1 VRRLACLAA
10 IITVAGSAA
19 ATAGS
24 ALPVGAATAASAAT
38 GAAARATA
46 APGTPAA
53 STQTAGHTLSV
64 SSQLSLRRYAAAGD
78 RAYELGT
85 EDGRYPAMGFHTRGE
100 MGGIWTPPV
109 KLLDGIWFG
118 VNGQWIG
125 PATTFTSGFGYVR
138 MTLPTP
144 GSATGGVQLSRTD
157 FAPDGRRAVEIGLTL
172 TAGSRA
178 ANVSLN
184 VDAHSE
190 LMSAYPWGFTTPD
203 QTTFNLPDQASFNG
217 QQLVFTE
224 TGTPPAANAL
234 PHSWAAIVGA
244 TGLTPASH
252 ATGTDFRGPQ
262 DPAVICPVGSQ
273 PDMFRCDDT
282 AYGKGAGGE
291 LTYPV
296 SVPAGTSRT
305 VWFTVAGS
313 DQGLS
318 DAQAQFQ
325 AASADPAAELAA
337 KIAARQQANGQ
348 TQVSLPGDPA
358 LAQAATWSK
367 QDLADLT
374 QQADNLHIRDTEEG
388 TLYPAPLATVPSIRF
403 EAAGF
408 PDYPWMF
415 ATDQE
420 YTVFALLAAGQFAT
434 AEDGMRS
441 LAQVSIIANHD
452 SGKVA
457 HETVTD
463 GSVYFGLNDEPGDID
478 ETAKFPDA
486 VAMIWRWTGD
496 NAFRDEMYAFVKK
509 NMQYM
514 IGLTSGD
521 DDLWP
526 DGSANVESS
535 VLGAD
540 AVDAAVYTIRGLYD
554 LADMAASKGDA
565 ATRQWAD
572 SHAEAMVRQ
581 FSGAWWMPGIPQF
594 ADSLNDPSNSQ
605 NMQRWWTGVTPME
618 AQLYP
623 DGVLQPGLVP
633 PSEATPALK
642 LREMSC
648 YSGTY
653 GMYVEGGPG
662 CDPGTYTG
670 HTQQAYT
677 LNTGV
682 MAVGLG
688 NYGLLGPG
696 DQQRY
701 TDDLAT
707 LQLGS
712 VAEQPGAM
720 PEIGPSPDFKANIS
734 GPFNE
739 RSSLDQAWGTYGVLW
754 PIVNQQLGVTPL
766 LGDGLLEVLP
776 NVPSGQSS
784 VAGTNIRVGAGSVDV
799 AATRHGSSYTT
810 TVTVRLSCTLH
821 VGATLPA
828 SAQVHLV
835 TLNGNPVTY
844 TVRDTNAGRQ
854 VLVSAPCGGGQTWK
868 VHIVAG

>member
-1 VRRLACLAA
+1 MRRFAFLAA
-10 IITVAGSAA
+10 IFTIVGTAAAAAPAVAASGAAAVGARAGSAVSGTRA
-19 ATAGS
+19 AAAGS
-24 ALPVGAATAASAAT
+24 
-38 GAAARATA
+38 
-46 APGTPAA
+46 
-53 STQTAGHTLSV
+53 TLSV
-64 SSQLSLRRYAAAGD
+64 SSQLDLRRYAAAGD

-85 EDGRYPAMGFHTRGE
+85 EDGLYPAMGFHTRGE
-100 MGGIWTPPV
+100 MGGIWTPPI

-125 PATTFTSGFGYVR
+125 PATRFTSGFGYVQ
-138 MTLPTP
+138 MALP
-144 GSATGGVQLSRTD
+144 ATGGVQLSRTD

-172 TAGSRA
+172 TAGSQA
-178 ANVSLN
+178 ASVDLN

-203 QTTFNLPDQASFNG
+203 QTTFNLPDKASFNG
-217 QQLVFTE
+217 QQLVFTD
-224 TGTPPAANAL
+224 TGTPPVANAA
-234 PHSWAAIVGA
+234 PHDWAAIVGA
-244 TGLTPASH
+244 TGITPASGK
-252 ATGTDFRGPQ
+252 TGADFRGPQ
-262 DPAVICPVGSQ
+262 DPPVICPVGSQ
-273 PDMFRCDDT
+273 PDIFRCDDT

-296 SVPAGTSRT
+296 SVPAGASRT
-305 VWFTVAGS
+305 IWFTVAGS

-325 AASADPAAELAA
+325 AASADPAAELTA
-337 KIAARQQANGQ
+337 KTAARQQLNGQ

-358 LAQAATWSK
+358 LAESVTWSK

-388 TLYPAPLATVPSIRF
+388 TVYPAPLATVPSIRF
-403 EAAGF
+403 EGAGF

-420 YTVFALLAAGQFAT
+420 YTMFALLAAGQFAT
-434 AEDGMRS
+434 AEDGLRS
-441 LAQVSIIANHD
+441 LAEVSEIANHD
-452 SGKVA
+452 SGKVV

-486 VAMIWRWTGD
+486 VAMVWRWTGD
-496 NAFRDEMYAFVKK
+496 NAFRDQMYGFVKK

-514 IGLTSGD
+514 IGLTIGD

-526 DGSANVESS
+526 DGSGNVESS

-540 AVDAAVYTIRGLYD
+540 AVDVAVYTIRGLYD
-554 LADMAASKGDA
+554 LADMAASKGDT
-565 ATRQWAD
+565 ATEQWAD
-572 SHAEAMVRQ
+572 SHAAAMVAK
-581 FSGAWWMPGIPQF
+581 FSGAWWIPSIPQF

-623 DGVLQPGLVP
+623 GGVLQPGLVP
-633 PSEATPALK
+633 PSEALPALK
-642 LREMSC
+642 LRETSC

-720 PEIGPSPDFKANIS
+720 PEIGPSPDFTANINQ
-734 GPFNE
+734 PFNE

-754 PIVNQQLGVTPL
+754 PVVNQQLGVDPL
-766 LGDGLLEVLP
+766 LGNGLLEVLP
-776 NVPSGQSS
+776 DVPAGQSS
-784 VAGTNIRVGAGSVDV
+784 VSGTNIRVGTGSIDV
-799 AATRHGSSYTT
+799 SATRHGSSYTT
-810 TVTVRLSCTLH
+810 TVTARLTCTLH
-821 VGATLPA
+821 IGATLPGG
-828 SAQVHLV
+828 AQIHLV
-835 TLNGNPVTY
+835 ALNGSPVKY

-854 VLVSAPCGGGQTWK
+854 VLVSTPCSGQTWQ
-868 VHIVAG
+868 VHIVAN

>member
-1 VRRLACLAA
+1 MRRFLFGVTIVTAGC
-10 IITVAGSAA
+10 TVAALTATRSAA
-19 ATAGS
+19 ANGGMSVTR
-24 ALPVGAATAASAAT
+24 PGA
-38 GAAARATA
+38 
-46 APGTPAA
+46 
-53 STQTAGHTLSV
+53 TLSV
-64 SSQLSLRRYAAAGD
+64 SSQLDLRRYAAAGD

-100 MGGIWTPPV
+100 MGGIWTPPI

-118 VNGQWIG
+118 INGQWIG

-138 MTLPTP
+138 MALP
-144 GSATGGVQLSRTD
+144 ATGGVQLTRTD

-172 TAGSRA
+172 SAASQA
-178 ANVSLN
+178 ANVKLN

-203 QTTFNLPDQASFNG
+203 QTAFNLPDQASFTGN
-217 QQLVFTE
+217 QLVFTE
-224 TGTPPAANAL
+224 NGKPPVAGTTPRPKAQADSA
-234 PHSWAAIVGA
+234 PHSWAAIVGT

-262 DPAVICPVGSQ
+262 DPPVICPVGSQ
-273 PDMFRCDDT
+273 PDKFRCDDT

-291 LTYPV
+291 LTYAIT
-296 SVPAGTSRT
+296 VPAGASRT

-313 DQGLS
+313 DQGLA
-318 DAQAQFQ
+318 DAQAQFH
-325 AASADPAAELAA
+325 AASADPAGELTA
-337 KIAARQQANGQ
+337 KIAARQRVNGR

-358 LAQAATWSK
+358 LAQSVTWSK

-374 QQADNLHIRDTEEG
+374 QQADDLQIRDTEQG
-388 TLYPAPLATVPSIRF
+388 TLYPAPIGSLPSIRF
-403 EAAGF
+403 EGAGF

-420 YTVFALLAAGQFAT
+420 YTMFALLAAGQFAT
-434 AEDGMRS
+434 AEDGLRA
-441 LAQVSIIANHD
+441 LEQVSMIANHG
-452 SGKVA
+452 SGKVV

-486 VAMIWRWTGD
+486 VAMVWRWTGD
-496 NAFRDEMYAFVKK
+496 NAFRDQMYGFAKK

-514 IGLTSGD
+514 MGLAKGD

-526 DGSANVESS
+526 DGSGNVESS

-540 AVDAAVYTIRGLYD
+540 AVDVAVYTIRGLYD
-554 LADMAASKGDA
+554 LADMAASKGDT
-565 ATRQWAD
+565 ATRHWAD
-572 SHAEAMVRQ
+572 DHAAAMVKQ
-581 FSGAWWMPGIPQF
+581 FSGAWWMPSIPQF
-594 ADSLNDPSNSQ
+594 ADSLADPANTQ
-605 NMQRWWTGVTPME
+605 LMQRWWTGVTPME

-623 DGVLQPGLVP
+623 GGVPQPGLVP
-633 PSEATPALK
+633 PSEALPALA
-642 LREMSC
+642 LRETSC
-648 YSGTY
+648 YSGQY

-662 CDPGTYTG
+662 CDPGTYQG

-696 DQQRY
+696 QQQRY
-701 TDDLAT
+701 TSDLAE
-707 LQLGS
+707 LQLGG

-720 PEIGPSPDFKANIS
+720 PEIGPSPDFTANVNQ
-734 GPFNE
+734 PFNE

-754 PIVNQQLGVTPL
+754 PVVNQQLGVDPQ
-766 LGDGLLEVLP
+766 LGNGLLEVLP
-776 NVPSGQSS
+776 DVPSGQSLVS
-784 VAGTNIRVGAGSVDV
+784 GTNIRVGAGSIDV
-799 AATRHGSSYTT
+799 AAAHQGNSYTT
-810 TVTVRLSCTLH
+810 TVTARLACTLR
-821 VGATLPA
+821 VGATLPKGA
-828 SAQVHLV
+828 RISQV
-835 TLNGNPVTY
+835 TLNGSPARY

-854 VLVSAPCGGGQTWK
+854 VLVSTSCGGGPWR
-868 VHIVAG
+868 VHVVTG